1 MFMFLFSEG
10 MAPFYRIISSF
21 PTVFFTF
28 LLALCLIFWLIAIL
42 GVIDIDVLDLPDTS
56 ADSSGMVNGAAGL
69 LMKLGLNG
77 VPLTVSLSLIA
88 IFGWAISYN
97 TTYFSNTESYLLL
110 MRWVANIGI
119 FVIALIGSIFLTALV
134 LKPVRSLFNKMS
146 ADFSKNIIGQIAIV
160 RTSRVDTRFGEAV
173 CQDGGA
179 GLTLKV
185 RAYEGVQFKKND
197 RVVLLEYIESE
208 NAYRIISEEEFTRV

>member
-42 GVIDIDVLDLPDTS
+42 GVIDIDALDLPDAGT
-56 ADSSGMVNGAAGL
+56 DSGMVNGVAGV

-77 VPLTVSLSLIA
+77 VPLTISLSLIA

-97 TTYFSNTESYLLL
+97 AVYFLQTESY
-110 MRWVANIGI
+110 V
-119 FVIALIGSIFLTALV
+119 LV
-134 LKPVRSLFNKMS
+134 LKWVVNGGIFLAAVIGSVVLASIVLRQIRGLFNKMS
-146 ADFSKNIIGQIAIV
+146 ADFQKDIIGQIAVV
-160 RTSRVDTRFGEAV
+160 RTSRVDTRFGEATFN
-173 CQDGGA
+173 DGAA
-179 GLTLKV
+179 GLVLKV
-185 RAYEGVQFKKND
+185 RAFEGSQFHKND
-197 RVVLLEYIESE
+197 RVVLLEYIEND
-208 NAYRIISEEEFTRV
+208 NAYRIISEEEFLRE